1 MKIGR
6 LLSGVGVI
14 DKKPKLAFLNR
25 PMPNIPLVNILEV
38 VNILEAVRAHDGY
51 QVRSG
56 KMAAPQRPK

>member
-6 LLSGVGVI
+6 LLSDVGVI

-25 PMPNIPLVNILEV
+25 PMPNIPLVNILE
-38 VNILEAVRAHDGY
+38 AVRAHDGY